1 MGRKIS
7 IALIPNLKIS
17 YMCDNLINDKPI
29 QFNCIY
35 SLKFKKWIPILPIEK

>member
-1 MGRKIS
+1 MINICDCESRECI
-7 IALIPNLKIS
+7 ICL
-17 YMCDNLINDKPI
+17 DNLINDKPI